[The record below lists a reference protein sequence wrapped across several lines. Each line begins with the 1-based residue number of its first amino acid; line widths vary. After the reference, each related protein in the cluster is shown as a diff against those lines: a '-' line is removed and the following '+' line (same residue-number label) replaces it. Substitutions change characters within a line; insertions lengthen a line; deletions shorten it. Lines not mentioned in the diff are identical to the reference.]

1 MKLRKSGR
9 AVLATA
15 ATLGLGLGLT
25 SCSPSNTV
33 DFVYVTASKANPGQ
47 ISVYRSDS
55 ESGALTQIQDSP
67 YPSGGRNP
75 VGAVTSSDGKYLY
88 VINKDD
94 NNIVVFAIGT
104 DGKLYPQQTCNTP
117 GSAPVALSLY
127 PSVATLSGG
136 ATAGSSFLYVV
147 DFYSPITPGGPVY
160 SPANPGPGALV
171 VFPVDTSSGKV
182 GGSNCTPV
190 TQTFVDSN
198 NTTQTATYVPV
209 GPSPTGVN
217 VLANGSAVYVTAQ
230 NGPPSATSTLG
241 VVDAFDVS
249 SGALSAGTT
258 YAAGTAPSAVASD
271 PTNRFLYVT
280 DSRQNQLITY
290 TILSTG
296 TLNPSQ
302 NPPTKTDT
310 FPIAITV
317 DPRGQYIY
325 VANYNSADITAYA
338 INTSTGVP
346 SAIAGAA
353 SYATGAGPSCVIVE
367 PGLGRFI
374 YTANFIDNTVTGME
388 LNPNTGALTANQNSP
403 YLAAGQPTCAAAIPH
418 GNHST
423 QNVSA
428 VAGS

>member
-9 AVLATA
+9 VLLATA

-33 DFVYVTASKANPGQ
+33 DYVYVTASKANPGQ
-47 ISVYRSDS
+47 ISVYRVDS
-55 ESGALTQIQDSP
+55 ESGALTQIADSP

-75 VGAVTSSDGKYLY
+75 VGAVTSPDGKYLY

-94 NNIVVFAIGT
+94 NSIVQFAIGT

-117 GSAPVALSLY
+117 GSEPVSLAINA
-127 PSVATLSGG
+127 SESL
-136 ATAGSSFLYVV
+136 LYVV
-147 DFYSPITPGGPVY
+147 DFFSPTTPGGPVY
-160 SPANPGPGALV
+160 SSANPGPGALV
-171 VFPVDTSSGKV
+171 VYPVDKTSGNI
-182 GGSNCTPV
+182 GGSSCAPV
-190 TQTFVDSN
+190 QQTFIDSN
-198 NTTQTATYVPV
+198 NVNQTATYVPI
-209 GPSPTGVN
+209 GFSPTGVN
-217 VLANGSAVYVTAQ
+217 ALANGSAVFVSAQ
-230 NGPPSATSTLG
+230 DGLPSATNTLG

-249 SGALSAGTT
+249 SSGVLSAVTTYPTGTT
-258 YAAGTAPSAVASD
+258 PSAIASD

-296 TLNPSQ
+296 LLNASQ
-302 NPPTKTDT
+302 NPPIKTDT
-310 FPIAITV
+310 FPVAITV
-317 DPRGQYIY
+317 DPRGFYVY

-338 INTSTGVP
+338 INQSTGTP
-346 SAIAGAA
+346 SAIAGATA
-353 SYATGAGPSCVIVE
+353 YATGAGPSCVIVE

-374 YTANFIDNTVTGME
+374 YTANFIDNTVTGLE

-403 YLAAGQPTCAAAIPH
+403 YLSAGQPTCAAAIPH

-423 QNVSA
+423 QAVSA

>member
-9 AVLATA
+9 VLLATA

-33 DFVYVTASKANPGQ
+33 DFVYVTASKNNPGQ
-47 ISVYRSDS
+47 ISVYKVDS

-75 VGAVTSSDGKYLY
+75 VGAVTSADGKYLY

-94 NNIVVFAIGT
+94 NNIVQFAIGT
-104 DGKLYPQQTCNTP
+104 DGKLYPLQTCNTP
-117 GSAPVALSLY
+117 GSEPVALALY

-136 ATAGSSFLYVV
+136 AAPSTSYLSVV
-147 DFYSPITPGGPVY
+147 DFYSPTTPGGPVY
-160 SPANPGPGALV
+160 SSANPGPGALV
-171 VFPVDTSSGKV
+171 IYPIDPSTGSI

-198 NTTQTATYVPV
+198 NATQTATYVPV
-209 GPSPTGVN
+209 GFSPTGVN
-217 VLANGSAVYVTAQ
+217 VLANGSAVFVTAQ
-230 NGPPSATSTLG
+230 NGLPSGANTLG
-241 VVDAFDVS
+241 VLDAFTLSS
-249 SGALSAGTT
+249 SGVLSAVTT
-258 YAAGTAPSAVASD
+258 YPAGTAPSAVASD
-271 PTNRFLYVT
+271 PRNLYLYVT

-296 TLNPSQ
+296 ILNPSQ
-302 NPPTKTDT
+302 NPPIKTDT
-310 FPIAITV
+310 FPVAITV
-317 DPRGQYIY
+317 DPRGSYIY

-338 INTSTGVP
+338 ISSTGTP
-346 SAIAGAA
+346 SAVAGASA
-353 SYATGAGPSCVIVE
+353 YATGAGPSCVLIE
-367 PGLGRFI
+367 PGLGRFV

-403 YLAAGQPTCAAAIPH
+403 YLSAGQPTCAAAIPH

-423 QNVSA
+423 QSVSA
-428 VAGS
+428 TAGS